1 MAFFL
6 KVFGIRNRHRAC
18 GLTNDGFPDKSI
30 SEVDPAVHAASKAL
44 VTARCTREEIGLL
57 MVVSSTA
64 PSSLSKFW
72 SEIAHALQLG
82 ETASVMQLSQAC
94 AGFLSALAYCRRS
107 FPW

>member
-1 MAFFL
+1 M
-6 KVFGIRNRHRAC
+6 VCGI
-18 GLTNDGFPDKSI
+18 TKDGFPDKSI

-57 MVVSSTA
+57 MVVSGTA

-82 ETASVMQLSQAC
+82 ERQRQ
-94 AGFLSALAYCRRS
+94 
-107 FPW
+107 